1 MNHHPSD
8 LLIGIDGGGSQ
19 TLALLADAHGAI
31 LGRGYGGCA
40 NYQSVGFPAA
50 AQALSDSIAAA
61 FADAGAS
68 VQPVA
73 ALCMGIAGSDRPED
87 QSLYGDWAAAAWP
100 GVPVSVVNDAQLV
113 LAAGTPDGAGVALI
127 AGTGSIVYGQAPDG
141 RLARAG
147 GWGHVMGDEG
157 SGYAVGQAALQ
168 AVMRAFDGR
177 ERPTRLTEAV
187 LQHWR
192 LSAPPDL
199 VGQVYRSGMGPA
211 EVASL
216 APLVHAAAEQ
226 GDAVALDILAE
237 AGRELALAVAAVV
250 EQLGLG
256 QCSSTGEVACGLAGG
271 LIVNSPL
278 LRAAFLDSVAER
290 GVCLDPITL
299 VTEPAQG
306 AVRLAERMLGKK

>member
-1 MNHHPSD
+1 MNHPSD
-8 LLIGIDGGGSQ
+8 LLIGIDGGGSK

-50 AQALSDSIAAA
+50 AQALSDAIAAA
-61 FADAGAS
+61 FADAGVP

-87 QSLYGDWAAAAWP
+87 QVLYMDWAATAWP

-113 LAAGTPDGAGVALI
+113 LAAGTPEGAGVALI

-177 ERPTRLTEAV
+177 ERSTGLTEAV
-187 LQHWR
+187 LRYWG
-192 LSAPPDL
+192 LGAPSDL
-199 VGQVYRSGMGPA
+199 VGQVYRTGMGPA

-237 AGRELALAVAAVV
+237 AGRELALAVTAVI
-250 EQLGLG
+250 EQLRIAGA
-256 QCSSTGEVACGLAGG
+256 VACGLAGG
-271 LIVNSPL
+271 LIVNGPL
-278 LRAAFLDSVAER
+278 LRVAFLDSSAAL
-290 GVCLDPITL
+290 GLHLQPITL